1 MKTTPRLLLA
11 SLILSA
17 TAFAASPEPQPKRLT
32 VQQEINLEQA
42 LAALDGH
49 QVVAKVNG
57 QDAVVT
63 VSYDFSGAVRWKIL
77 DDIGLLEPKLEA
89 WQKANKAIID
99 RISGGKGFI
108 AQTDGAGQSA
118 YSSAVNDAM
127 THVDE
132 TSPKLETFTRSDL
145 DLDRNPIP
153 GTVLNALAPIL
164 Q

>member
-1 MKTTPRLLLA
+1 MKTTPRYILASLLLA
-11 SLILSA
+11 SV
-17 TAFAASPEPQPKRLT
+17 AFAAPADPVKKLT

-49 QVVAKVNG
+49 TVVAKVNG

-108 AQTDGAGQSA
+108 AQTDGAGQAA
-118 YSSAVNDAM
+118 YALAVNDAM

-132 TSPKLETFTRSDL
+132 TSPKLETFARSDL